1 MVAEELIYKGRSIR
15 ETESGRSSGE
25 FYYRCLNF
33 LGNTLFSVKF
43 LPTEVT
49 ESKNITENFHFYS
62 IRYMSVCPR
71 LFLMICCGVACAGFV
86 CRRLRVTRM
95 ISTPNSA
102 T

>member
-1 MVAEELIYKGRSIR
+1 MAGLPV
-15 ETESGRSSGE
+15 
-25 FYYRCLNF
+25 NF
-33 LGNTLFSVKF
+33 TIDVLGNTLFSVKF

-49 ESKNITENFHFYS
+49 ENTENFHFYS

-95 ISTPNSA
+95 ISTPNSV